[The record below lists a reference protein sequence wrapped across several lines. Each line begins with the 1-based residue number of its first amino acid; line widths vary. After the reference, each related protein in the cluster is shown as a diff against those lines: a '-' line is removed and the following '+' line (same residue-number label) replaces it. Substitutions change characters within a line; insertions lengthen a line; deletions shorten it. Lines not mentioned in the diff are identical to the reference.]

1 MSRLPETG
9 PSLTR
14 WLRQQERNAQRQANS
29 SSFARSG
36 ITPTGE
42 GVSTVTGTLTLQPA
56 TITATELALAAV
68 TAPALAD
75 GSVTAP
81 ALGAGSVGY
90 AALVAPTLP
99 AAVNLT
105 ATAFAPAATWA
116 EVAGLDLTVP
126 ADCTR
131 LLVTVTCWVYAV
143 NNSAAADDL
152 HARVSL
158 GATDG
163 QEFLTPLA
171 VAGYGTISAGLA
183 VLADSLVPATTIR
196 LKASAKTTT
205 GTWTT
210 DAANVALLTASLTWL
225 R

>member
-1 MSRLPETG
+1 MR
-9 PSLTR
+9 R
-14 WLRQQERNAQRQANS
+14 IRQNERQMVRQANS
-29 SSFARSG
+29 SPFARSG
-36 ITPTGE
+36 IASTAE

-75 GSVTAP
+75 GSV
-81 ALGAGSVGY
+81 GY

-105 ATAFAPAATWA
+105 VTAFAPTSTWA
-116 EVAGLDLTVP
+116 EVAGIDLTVP
-126 ADCTR
+126 TDSTR
-131 LLVTVTCWVYAV
+131 LLVTATCWCYAV
-143 NNSAAADDL
+143 NNSAAPDDL
-152 HARVSL
+152 HTRVSL

-163 QEFLTPLA
+163 QAFLMPLA
-171 VAGYGTISAGLA
+171 ISGYGTISAGLA
-183 VLADSLVPATTIR
+183 VLADSLTPGATIR

-210 DAANVALLTASLTWL
+210 GAANVALLTASLTWL